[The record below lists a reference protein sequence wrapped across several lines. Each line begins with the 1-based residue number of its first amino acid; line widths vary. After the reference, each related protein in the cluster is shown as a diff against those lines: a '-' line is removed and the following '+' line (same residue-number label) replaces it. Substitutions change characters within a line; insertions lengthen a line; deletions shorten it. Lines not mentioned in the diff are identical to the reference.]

1 MTRRILTVALLLLV
15 AVGAASCAGEDQTG
29 SAAHQVSEWVE
40 NTGFGQDIGTL
51 VGDNALISKEKSTGG
66 MHAACGA
73 MEVDA
78 DTANGELPIHG
89 APQVTAW
96 LSTAYGLEG
105 AAAAECYKA
114 GVTDTKLLAEAQ
126 KNLKKAQALF
136 SRSVIAIEA
145 IDGRAPSTTT
155 TTDNGPIS
163 IFG

>member
-1 MTRRILTVALLLLV
+1 MGRRAP
-15 AVGAASCAGEDQTG
+15 G
-29 SAAHQVSEWVE
+29 SVE
-40 NTGFGQDIGTL
+40 DIGTL
-51 VGDNALISKEKSTGG
+51 MADNALHFQGEVDGTAC
-66 MHAACGA
+66 HAACGT
-73 MEVDA
+73 MENDA

-89 APQVTAW
+89 APQVTDW

-114 GVTDTKLLAEAQ
+114 GVTNQKLLAQAQ

-155 TTDNGPIS
+155 TTENGPIS

>member
-1 MTRRILTVALLLLV
+1 MTRRIFTTAVLV
-15 AVGAASCAGEDQTG
+15 LFAVGVASCAGEDQSG
-29 SAAHQVSEWVE
+29 SPAHQVREWVQ

-51 VGDNALISKEKSTGG
+51 VADDALIAKEKSTGG

-78 DTANGELPIHG
+78 DTANQELPIHG
-89 APQVTAW
+89 APQVTVW

-105 AAAAECYKA
+105 AAATECYQA
-114 GVTDTKLLAEAQ
+114 GVTNKKLLAEAQ
-126 KNLKKAQALF
+126 RDLAKAKGLF
-136 SRSVIAIEA
+136 SRSLIAIQA